1 MDKKGLVLNS
11 AFAVSAAF
19 VFGGHLAFTMA
30 FDSSYAIPM
39 IVGKLISGVC
49 GILLAFVLY
58 KGGRKI
64 IKAIKGHI
72 FRICLFFLI
81 R

>member
-30 FDSSYAIPM
+30 FDSTYVFPV
-39 IVGKLISGVC
+39 IVGKLVSGVLAL
-49 GILLAFVLY
+49 LLAN
-58 KGGRKI
+58 I
-64 IKAIKGHI
+64 IFAKTDKKLH
-72 FRICLFFLI
+72 
-81 R
+81 